1 MGIGFSILFLSLFG
15 ICLRGLS
22 GMSLEDVVFM
32 RERRVW
38 MVGLGPFLGDRIT
51 MVLEGNSSKRANGFS
66 LEQRMQSRVK
76 VDEMQLG
83 PRPRY
88 GRYARDGIPGTIT
101 TCRVGVRRFLFQ
113 VNRSS
118 GVATLAVEIKR
129 GGKRFLCE
137 WYVMHWSWIQEWH
150 RGVISRPACLWI
162 VPSSRP
168 TLLINRQAAAG
179 VFGECCIGAGDVA
192 LHQMSGQKVRSNPSS
207 RLLAM
212 FVCFLSDS
220 CRAGGKPRHGGNRGV

>member
-51 MVLEGNSSKRANGFS
+51 MVLEGNNSKRANGFS

-88 GRYARDGIPGTIT
+88 GRYARDGIPGMIT

-129 GGKRFLCE
+129 GGE
-137 WYVMHWSWIQEWH
+137 EVS
-150 RGVISRPACLWI
+150 V
-162 VPSSRP
+162 
-168 TLLINRQAAAG
+168 
-179 VFGECCIGAGDVA
+179 
-192 LHQMSGQKVRSNPSS
+192 
-207 RLLAM
+207 
-212 FVCFLSDS
+212 
-220 CRAGGKPRHGGNRGV
+220 